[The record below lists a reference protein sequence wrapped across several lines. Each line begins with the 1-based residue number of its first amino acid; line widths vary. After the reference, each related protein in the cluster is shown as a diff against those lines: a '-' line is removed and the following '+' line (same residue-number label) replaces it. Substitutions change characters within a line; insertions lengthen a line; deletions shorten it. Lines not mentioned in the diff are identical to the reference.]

1 MQKLNVLSAQVDKLS
16 AQDILKGS
24 SSLFEELILRISS
37 YKDEKELEIENLNE
51 KIIYLLRELD
61 IYRKNAEGVKGGKS
75 PGKTRES
82 NDTLIN
88 QLNLKNEEINR
99 LNKAIEA
106 NLTRIK
112 TLSCENALLKSK
124 GLNPSTKTS
133 TASSVMSQSPSS
145 QDLEFRIN
153 QYKNEINQINDKLAQ
168 LKDQQITENM
178 DKEIKHKNDY
188 FKERLKK
195 NIKKNK

>member
-1 MQKLNVLSAQVDKLS
+1 
-16 AQDILKGS
+16 
-24 SSLFEELILRISS
+24 
-37 YKDEKELEIENLNE
+37 
-51 KIIYLLRELD
+51 
-61 IYRKNAEGVKGGKS
+61 
-75 PGKTRES
+75 
-82 NDTLIN
+82 
-88 QLNLKNEEINR
+88 
-99 LNKAIEA
+99 
-106 NLTRIK
+106 
-112 TLSCENALLKSK
+112 
-124 GLNPSTKTS
+124 
-133 TASSVMSQSPSS
+133 MSQSPSS